1 MLIRFNVK
9 NFLSFNKTEEG
20 KSIEFSMI
28 AGKTTK
34 KREHLYDDGNIKLLK
49 LATIYGANASG
60 KSNLIKALDFTKKVI
75 VNGIS
80 EAEGHIDKYCK
91 LLEDN
96 KNLPSYFE
104 LEIEIEKRYF
114 AYGFEIILSQSKF
127 VSEWLVELTPTGSE
141 KLIFERDIL
150 NGRFEFGEK
159 IKKNINNN
167 ILEKLAVYSD
177 DIREDDSTLF
187 LNIMNKNK
195 DKFYENQ
202 RNIDVIILKKLYQW
216 IEENFDIYFP
226 NRSITNYSYL
236 SNNSNIEKI
245 LKIISCFGTGITD
258 CHLVSIQPEKFEE
271 SIPYVIQRRVFKDI
285 EKKLSDFN
293 RKLKL
298 NRYEKERT
306 PKLKFGIS
314 LRKNNEIFII
324 TIEDGEIVYKTIK
337 FEHENR
343 GVLFNFSEE
352 SDGTRR
358 ILDLIEVLISDG
370 KTYVIDELDRC
381 LHPILTYKFVESFLE
396 QAKKRDIQL
405 IVTTHESRLLDFDLL
420 RRDEVWFI
428 NKNINGESEVY
439 SLEEYNERFDKKID
453 KAYLEGRYGGIPIF
467 NKLFPMDYK
476 E

>member
-9 NFLSFNKTEEG
+9 NFLSFNKTAEG
-20 KSIEFSMI
+20 NSIEFSMI

-60 KSNLIKALDFTKKVI
+60 KSSLIKALDFTKNVI
-75 VNGIS
+75 VNGLF
-80 EAEGHIDKYCK
+80 EAEGYIDKYCK

-127 VSEWLVELTPTGSE
+127 ISEWLFELSPSGKE
-141 KLIFERDIL
+141 ELIFRRDITE
-150 NGRFEFGEK
+150 GQFEFGKK
-159 IKKNINNN
+159 IKRNDMQ
-167 ILEKLAVYSD
+167 KLNVYSD
-177 DIREDDSTLF
+177 DIREDDSALF
-187 LNIMNKNK
+187 LNIMNQNK

-202 RNIDVIILKKLYQW
+202 KNKDVIILKKLYDW
-216 IEENFDIYFP
+216 IRKNFEINFP
-226 NRSITNYSYL
+226 NRPISNYNYL
-236 SNNSNIEKI
+236 SRSNNIEKVSRI
-245 LKIISCFGTGITD
+245 VSSFGTGITGF
-258 CHLVSIQPEKFEE
+258 HIVNIKPEKFQE
-271 SIPYVIQRRVFKDI
+271 SIPDKIKGVVFKDI
-285 EKKLSDFN
+285 EKRISN
-293 RKLKL
+293 L
-298 NRYEKERT
+298 NRNLEINPDKKDKTKR
-306 PKLKFGIS
+306 KFNFGLS
-314 LRKNNEIFII
+314 LRINDDIFII
-324 TIEDGEIVYKTIK
+324 TIEDGEIVYKTVK
-337 FEHENR
+337 FEHESQD
-343 GVLFNFSEE
+343 VLFKFSEE

-358 ILDLIEVLISDG
+358 ILDLIEVLLSDK

-381 LHPILTYKFVESFLE
+381 LHPILTYKFIESFLE
-396 QAKKRDIQL
+396 LAKSRDVQL

-453 KAYLEGRYGGIPIF
+453 KAYLEGRYGGIPVF
-467 NKLFPMDYK
+467 NTLFPVDYK